1 MIYKGANRQYKDR
14 LFKFLFGNP
23 ENKAWTLSLY
33 NAINGSHHT
42 DPDEIRI
49 TTIEDAVYMG
59 MKNDVSFLISN
70 IMNLMEQHA
79 SFNPNLPM
87 RFLIYAGMLYGKYV
101 KNEPGYHEY
110 SSAQQKAPTP
120 RCICFYNGTA
130 EIEDRRILRL
140 SDAFEPGSKPDI
152 EVTVTMININY
163 GHNRELLE
171 ACNPLFEYS
180 WFVERVRSN
189 QTESEDLVKAID
201 KALAEMPDDFLI
213 KPFILANQAEVK
225 NMCITEYDEE
235 RTLAYLKEEFKAE
248 GFLEALAGLVKDGL
262 LSLTAA
268 AERAGMSVPEFE
280 VKGGLNVQS

>member
-1 MIYKGANRQYKDR
+1 
-14 LFKFLFGNP
+14 
-23 ENKAWTLSLY
+23 
-33 NAINGSHHT
+33 
-42 DPDEIRI
+42 
-49 TTIEDAVYMG
+49 
-59 MKNDVSFLISN
+59 
-70 IMNLMEQHA
+70 
-79 SFNPNLPM
+79 
-87 RFLIYAGMLYGKYV
+87 
-101 KNEPGYHEY
+101 
-110 SSAQQKAPTP
+110 
-120 RCICFYNGTA
+120 
-130 EIEDRRILRL
+130 
-140 SDAFEPGSKPDI
+140 
-152 EVTVTMININY
+152 MININY

-248 GFLEALAGLVKDGL
+248 GIQEGIGIGKAEGFLEALAGLVKDGL